1 MIVFCGYANNDVT
14 VYLPALPGVGARVQA
29 RALHRRDGGMGAN
42 AAFAAARLGAEARF
56 AGVLG
61 ADPLS
66 AAFLEELGRA
76 GVDTSWTARDGELTT
91 AIVLVGPDGDR
102 SIISQDDA
110 ITEAHLRQVLDRMS
124 GGDLLYLDGYR
135 FPWAAALVRAAPDV
149 RLAVDLDGCE
159 DADAARSALL
169 AAEHVVLSAEQLA
182 LLGTEPGTAAVDHG
196 TTVVVTEGAR
206 GWRLHAPDG
215 QQWSGPALEVAV
227 RDTTGAGDC
236 FTGGY
241 LAELERGSPAHEAAR
256 FAAAAASLSCT
267 AEGARAGVPDRASL
281 AEALSRT
288 RRSR

>member
-14 VYLPALPGVGARVQA
+14 VYLPALPGPGARVQA
-29 RALHRRDGGMGAN
+29 RALRRRDGGMGAN
-42 AAFAAARLGAEARF
+42 AAFAAARMGAEVRF

-61 ADPLS
+61 PDPLS
-66 AAFLEELGRA
+66 EAFLAELERA
-76 GVDTSWTARDGELTT
+76 GADVSWTARDGELTT

-110 ITEAHLRQVLDRMS
+110 VTEAHLQWVLERMAD
-124 GGDLLYLDGYR
+124 GDLLYLDGYR

-159 DADAARSALL
+159 DPDAAGAALL

-182 LLGTEPGTAAVDHG
+182 LLGAEPGAAAVEYG
-196 TTVVVTEGAR
+196 TTVVLTEGAR
-206 GWRLHAPDG
+206 GWRLYAPDG
-215 QQWSGPALEVAV
+215 RQWNGPALEVAV

-241 LAELERGSPAHEAAR
+241 LAELERGVPAHEAAR

-267 AEGARAGVPDRASL
+267 AEGARAGVPDRDRVAGCV
-281 AEALSRT
+281 
-288 RRSR
+288 